1 MHSINCLSDHGR
13 QAAVENRWSTNCQQ
27 TVFPIF
33 LHFPHLDGNLRC
45 AVLRYWNS
53 SEQQKCLSAFK
64 HSHIHSHIHTYT
76 HLQTHT
82 HTHSCTH
89 GICSCCLGQ
98 LCELHCSC
106 RKCSIL
112 FSAYRQTTFSPVSLP
127 NIPHS
132 PPPVKSHWKMF
143 SFKLC
148 VIHMDKLSANQT
160 EKRNKIAVLFLSFCF
175 VLFCLYFAHQFLNTF
190 IDTHTHT
197 YVGVRACKWE

>member
-33 LHFPHLDGNLRC
+33 LHFLPFSAPRWELALRC
-45 AVLRYWNS
+45 AALLKFVQAAKVF
-53 SEQQKCLSAFK
+53 ECIQAFT
-64 HSHIHSHIHTYT
+64 HTLTHTHT

-82 HTHSCTH
+82 HAHSCTH
-89 GICSCCLGQ
+89 GICSCCLGQQ

-132 PPPVKSHWKMF
+132 PPLPGGKS
-143 SFKLC
+143 LEN
-148 VIHMDKLSANQT
+148 V
-160 EKRNKIAVLFLSFCF
+160 F
-175 VLFCLYFAHQFLNTF
+175 V
-190 IDTHTHT
+190 
-197 YVGVRACKWE
+197 